1 MSPTCLTE
9 HRSQQTKAWKAI
21 RLIVAAIAAALPCAP
36 LSAQVKHVDTPGIT
50 NFSRVDDN
58 VGCGGATAPSA
69 MAELKKQGFVSVI
82 NLRLASEEG
91 ADIDASRAAARA
103 AGLEYIHLPFDSAK
117 PDPQVVEK
125 FLAAV
130 KVDGNQPVYI
140 HCKSANRVGVLWMI
154 KRVLQDG
161 WEIDK
166 ARDEA
171 TAIGLSGPQANLLAV
186 NYIMAHQP
194 NETDTQKVGAF
205 GDVHMDV
212 SCAPELAD
220 DFDAALALLHNF
232 WYKRALESF
241 TAIIEADP
249 ECAMAYWGAAMTYYH
264 PFWDPPSK
272 EELAAAWDL
281 VQRGLKAK
289 KMSPREKMFLDAV
302 AALYKDEWAGS
313 TKTERVQA
321 YLAAMAATVDKYPDD
336 ETRLFYGQILLS
348 TMPEGAVSNEIQPVV
363 ANILEEIYAKKPN
376 HPGVL
381 HYLTHVYDDP
391 LNAEKGIPAAR
402 AYAKSAAA
410 VPHAHHMP
418 SHIFA
423 RLGMWEDSATSNEN
437 AWRISQADV
446 KHAGESG
453 EHQDFHALNYMQ
465 NAYIQLGRYRDA
477 RRVTQIIYDQYEALE
492 SKTTAPDSPL
502 LQAKH
507 VKGRTIFGL
516 PDRVVFGFSDMLIR
530 YLIETEDSEG
540 FAKVPLVAPSRDFVA
555 MKLELDAAAAARR
568 GDPAAANAAADKLV
582 KLSEEPGQDPFVKLI
597 ITIQAREAEGFAAFA
612 AGDDDAVI
620 EKMEAAGR
628 MEDSIVAL
636 SQPSYPALPAREIF
650 GKMLLEMNRP
660 AAAKV
665 QFEMTLARTPRRPKS
680 IYGIARAAELL
691 GDRETATKRYVEF
704 LDVWKNADE
713 DRPELAVA
721 RKFLGITREQK
732 GAFNADGTRVNG
744 LVNLPQATPAWKLN
758 SVEGVPV
765 SNQDYRDCNLL
776 LVFHQGLDCL
786 LCAEQLT
793 SLAKSAKDFQDRGI
807 GIVAVS
813 PKWPSPKEL
822 QNARK
827 ELQIEY
833 PFLVDPELKAFDRF
847 GCFDD
852 RVLHGSFL
860 IDSSGVVRWQSV
872 GDKPV
877 LNMETIL
884 EAARENNLIVAN
896 DD

>member
-1 MSPTCLTE
+1 MRLSRLTV
-9 HRSQQTKAWKAI
+9 KGLI
-21 RLIVAAIAAALPCAP
+21 IVASAALAGAP
-36 LSAQVKHVDTPGIT
+36 ALAQVKKADVPGIT
-50 NFSRVDDN
+50 NFSRVDAT
-58 VGCGGATAPSA
+58 VGCGGATEPSA
-69 MAELKKQGFVSVI
+69 MAGLKKDGFVSVI
-82 NLRLASEEG
+82 NLRLDTEKG
-91 ADIDASRAAARA
+91 ADIDASRAAAQS
-103 AGLEYIHLPFDSAK
+103 AGLNYIHLPFDAAN
-117 PDPQVVEK
+117 PDPQIVDK

-130 KVDGNQPVYI
+130 GDKANQPAYI

-154 KRVLQDG
+154 QRVLIDG
-161 WEIDK
+161 WDMDK
-166 ARDEA
+166 ARKEA
-171 TAIGLSGPQANLLAV
+171 EAIGMSGPQANLLAV

-194 NETDTQKVGAF
+194 NKADVQQDGGF
-205 GDVHMDV
+205 GEVHMDV
-212 SCAPELAD
+212 SCSPDLAD

-241 TAIIEADP
+241 TAITKSDP
-249 ECAMAYWGAAMTYYH
+249 DCAMAYWGAAMTYYH
-264 PFWDPPSK
+264 PFWDPPTK

-289 KMSPREKMFLDAV
+289 KMSPREKMLLDAV
-302 AALYKDEWAGS
+302 AALYKDAWVGS
-313 TKTERVQA
+313 TKDERVAA
-321 YLAAMAATVDKYPDD
+321 YLAAMEATADKYPDD

-363 ANILEEIYAKKPN
+363 ASILEEIYAKKPN

-391 LNAEKGIPAAR
+391 INAEKGLPAAR

-453 EHQDFHALNYMQ
+453 DHQDFHALNYLQ
-465 NAYIQLGRYRDA
+465 NAYLQLGRYRDA
-477 RRVTQIIYDQYEALE
+477 ERVTKIFHDQYEALE
-492 SKTTAPDSPL
+492 SKKTAPDTPA

-516 PDRVVFGFSDMLIR
+516 PDRVVFGFFDTLAR
-530 YLIETEDSEG
+530 YWIETEDWKS
-540 FAKVPLVAPSRDFVA
+540 FSKVPLVAPTRDFVA
-555 MKLELDAAAAARR
+555 MKLLLDAAAAFRR
-568 GDPAAANAAADKLV
+568 GDASAAKAAADELV
-582 KLSEEPGQDPFVKLI
+582 KLSQEPGQDPFVKVI
-597 ITIQAREAEGFAAFA
+597 ITIQAREAEGFAALA

-628 MEDSIVAL
+628 LEDSIVAL
-636 SQPSYPALPAREIF
+636 SQPSYPALPAREIY
-650 GKMLLEMNRP
+650 GRMLLELNRP

-665 QFEMTLARTPRRPKS
+665 QFEMTLKRTPRRPKS

-691 GDRETATKRYVEF
+691 GDKETATKRYIEF

-721 RKFLGITREQK
+721 RKFLGPKRDGK
-732 GAFNADGTRVNG
+732 GAFKADGTRWHG
-744 LVNLPQATPAWKLN
+744 LAKLPQTTPTWKLS
-758 SVEGVPV
+758 SVEGFLV
-765 SNQDYRDCNLL
+765 SDEDYRGCNLL

-793 SLAKSAKDFQDRGI
+793 SLAKSAKSFQDQGI

-813 PKWPSPKEL
+813 PNWPSREKI
-822 QNARK
+822 QDARK
-827 ELQIEY
+827 ELHIEY
-833 PFLVDPELKAFDRF
+833 PFLVDPELNVFDRF

-852 RVLHGSFL
+852 RVLHGTFL
-860 IDSSGVVRWQSV
+860 IDSSGMVRWQSV

-877 LNMETIL
+877 LNMAEIL
-884 EAARENNLIVAN
+884 EAARENNLIAP
-896 DD
+896 DDDGMRRPTLP